1 MGELYKDTK
10 SYFKDGCFSIDIH
23 NIDTSIGLG
32 FYISNH
38 TQYQDFKARLLKAMK
53 NDKDFLIGFEE
64 ETPNLD
70 FDDNEIQ
77 EVGDFDDSFE
87 II

>member
-1 MGELYKDTK
+1 
-10 SYFKDGCFSIDIH
+10 
-23 NIDTSIGLG
+23 
-32 FYISNH
+32 
-38 TQYQDFKARLLKAMK
+38 MK